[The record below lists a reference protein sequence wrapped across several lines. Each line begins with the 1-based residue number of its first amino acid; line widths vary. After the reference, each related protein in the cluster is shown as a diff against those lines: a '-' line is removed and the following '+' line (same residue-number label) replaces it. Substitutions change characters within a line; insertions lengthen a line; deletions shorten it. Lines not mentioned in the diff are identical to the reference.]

1 MKAKMLL
8 LALAVLGTTM
18 VYSASPEKETKTDC
32 EKKVLKQI
40 KRKMSNV
47 NFMDYVP
54 SGQKA
59 RLLVTY
65 VVNQNNIVEIT
76 GIEGAGEELEQL
88 FVMSKLCGLKSL
100 PGSGKT
106 MVIPEILLRCVRG
119 HRTVL
124 LSLPTVYAVRGKS
137 WIH

>member
-8 LALAVLGTTM
+8 LALVVLGTTM

-40 KRKMSNV
+40 KRKLENI

-76 GIEGAGEELEQL
+76 GIEGAGEEFSAAITDRMKKQQLKCETLE
-88 FVMSKLCGLKSL
+88 
-100 PGSGKT
+100 SG
-106 MVIPEILLRCVRG
+106 EEYSFILTFKHVEL
-119 HRTVL
+119 
-124 LSLPTVYAVRGKS
+124 
-137 WIH
+137 